1 MRYLIFIFLV
11 LNFSMAI
18 YAKERSKFIKSVNIN
33 KAWKVLKLDNP
44 ELVEGRQLYFI
55 LELKHFAT

>member
-18 YAKERSKFIKSVNIN
+18 YAKERSKIIKSVNIN

>member
-1 MRYLIFIFLV
+1 MLS
-11 LNFSMAI
+11 FSMAI

-33 KAWKVLKLDNP
+33 TVWKILKLDNP
-44 ELVEGRQLYFI
+44 ELVEGRQFYFI

>member
-1 MRYLIFIFLV
+1 
-11 LNFSMAI
+11 MAI
-18 YAKERSKFIKSVNIN
+18 YAKERSKIIKSVNIN